1 LNNSARVKQL
11 RLGMGDA
18 TAELPPPL
26 TDERAQALKEQIRA
40 VFKEIR
46 DVDPM
51 ALLPGQF
58 NAKLRRVEHE
68 HAAMEEL
75 LAALEAQLAHLRET
89 AGAS

>member
-1 LNNSARVKQL
+1 
-11 RLGMGDA
+11 M
-18 TAELPPPL
+18 PPPL
-26 TDERAQALKEQIRA
+26 TDDRADELRKRIRA
-40 VFKEIR
+40 VYSEIKG
-46 DVDPM
+46 VDPM